1 MPVKDLVSTFTG
13 ITVPPEVFSVATS
26 LPYRD
31 FITVGIL
38 VDRLKILHNGQL
50 PTFGN
55 RIADTWIYIQERDV
69 RIGRLQ
75 VFNNW
80 SPYLVEDYRN
90 CIWLGLEYFCNEND
104 ELWNKTDRD
113 FISMAIGELVH
124 IGILEDETHVK
135 DSTIVREK
143 KPYPASH
150 GTYRRLKEVTDW
162 LDRIPNLYCI
172 GRNGQH
178 RYNNMDHSMLT
189 AMEAVAHIRD
199 GKTDKQDIWNIN
211 TEQEYHERKK
221 H

>member
-1 MPVKDLVSTFTG
+1 MDIPCDYVLSSMPVKDLVSTFTG

-38 VDRLKILHNGQL
+38 VDRLKIRHNGQL

-55 RIADTWIYIQERDV
+55 RIPDTWIYIQERDV

-143 KPYPASH
+143 KAYPAYH
-150 GTYRRLKEVTDW
+150 GSYRRRQPV
-162 LDRIPNLYCI
+162 
-172 GRNGQH
+172 
-178 RYNNMDHSMLT
+178 
-189 AMEAVAHIRD
+189 
-199 GKTDKQDIWNIN
+199 
-211 TEQEYHERKK
+211 
-221 H
+221 

>member
-1 MPVKDLVSTFTG
+1 MHRLVGIHYEDGLIRSITAATPDGHVDIPCDYVLSSMPVKDLVSTFTG

-38 VDRLKILHNGQL
+38 VDRLKIRHNGQP

-55 RIADTWIYIQERDV
+55 RIPDTWIYIQERDV

-80 SPYLVEDYRN
+80 SPYLVKDYRN

-104 ELWNKTDRD
+104 ELWNKTDQD

-143 KPYPASH
+143 KP
-150 GTYRRLKEVTDW
+150 
-162 LDRIPNLYCI
+162 IPPTTEAT
-172 GRNGQH
+172 
-178 RYNNMDHSMLT
+178 T
-189 AMEAVAHIRD
+189 A
-199 GKTDKQDIWNIN
+199 
-211 TEQEYHERKK
+211 
-221 H
+221 